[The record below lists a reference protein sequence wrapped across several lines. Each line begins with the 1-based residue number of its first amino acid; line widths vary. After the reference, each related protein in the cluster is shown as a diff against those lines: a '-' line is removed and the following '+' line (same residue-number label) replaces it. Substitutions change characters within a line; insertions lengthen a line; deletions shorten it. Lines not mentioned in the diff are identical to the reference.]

1 MKKKIKKFIDRI
13 IEKAYTKRF
22 PDRCGRFPLPD
33 LIRVNTKRFNPITLI
48 AECVVDEREF
58 TSLENGIIQ
67 DLLIEKIIK
76 SNDFSKFVNFQ
87 KMNENNH
94 ILVRAELIVLK
105 SEGEQ

>member
-33 LIRVNTKRFNPITLI
+33 LISVNMKRFNPITLI

-58 TSLENGIIQ
+58 TNLENGIIQ
-67 DLLIEKIIK
+67 NLLIEKILK
-76 SNDFSKFVNFQ
+76 SNDFSDFVNFQ
-87 KMNENNH
+87 KKNENNH
-94 ILVRAELIVLK
+94 ILVRAELKVLK